1 MKQFVAIFLLIPL
14 FTVTSIC
21 YSQSFHTTS
30 NKALRTY
37 NEGVTAFDYFELDKA
52 ESYFK
57 QAISIDME
65 FFEAYMML
73 GELMSKQRRY
83 SEAVINYRAAVKLD
97 SMFFKPVFFSLGM
110 AEMKSGDYANALNH
124 LNVYL
129 AQAGMSEK
137 NKLVAQKNVRNC
149 EFALNALKNPVP
161 FNPISMGNAINT
173 TDDEYWPSITA
184 DGQTLMFTRQPVSKN
199 GSSTQEFL
207 QEDFFISFFI
217 DNSWQKAVNAGT
229 PLNTRQNEGAQTLS
243 SNGRY
248 MYFTACDRPGGMGS
262 CDIYFSAYNDGK
274 WSEPGNLRSPVNS
287 SHWES
292 QPSISADGKTLFFSS
307 NHPGGMGG
315 KDLWFSTMN
324 EKNLWTAPVN
334 MGNKINTDGDEM
346 SPFIHFDGKT
356 LYFASDGRTGLGGF
370 DIYMTR
376 MNSDSTWSEPQNLG
390 YPINTYND
398 EMGLVIESGG
408 QKAYFS
414 SIRDK
419 SNGKDIFYFD
429 LYESVRPAPVS
440 YLKGKVYDKE
450 TGKLLRADYE
460 LINLSTNKITIKNST
475 DGNGNFLVCLPSGC
489 NYGIN
494 VSKAG
499 YLFYSENFMFEGEH
513 TAIKPFIKK
522 ISLSPIKV
530 GETML
535 LTNVFYEI
543 DSWELKKESMSEL
556 NNLADLLLDNKG
568 LLIEIGGYTDATGS
582 QEYNLTLSEKR
593 AMSVVSY
600 LVNRGILTD
609 RLKYKGYGN
618 TSPIGDN
625 VTEEGRRLNRRTE
638 AKIIQSGK

>member
-1 MKQFVAIFLLIPL
+1 MKQIIAILFLM
-14 FTVTSIC
+14 TSLAATGIC
-21 YSQSFHTTS
+21 YSQSFHTRS
-30 NKALRTY
+30 NKALKAY
-37 NEGVTAFDYFELDKA
+37 NEGVSAYDYFDLNSA
-52 ESYFK
+52 EVFFK
-57 QAISIDME
+57 QAISIDKE

-73 GELMSKQRRY
+73 GELMAKQRRY
-83 SEAVINYRAAVKLD
+83 TEAVISYKTAVKLD

-110 AEMKSGDYANALNH
+110 VEMKSGDYANALVH
-124 LNVYL
+124 LNVYIS
-129 AQAGMSEK
+129 QTGMSEK
-137 NKLVAQKNVRNC
+137 NKVVAQKNIRNC

-161 FNPISMGNAINT
+161 FNPVNIGSSINT
-173 TDDEYWPSITA
+173 TDDEYWPTITA
-184 DGQTLMFTRQPVSKN
+184 DGQTLMFTRQPVSHS
-199 GSSTQEFL
+199 GSSAKEFL
-207 QEDFFISFFI
+207 QEDFFISYYT
-217 DNSWQKAVNAGT
+217 DDAWQKAINAGA

-248 MYFTACDRPGGMGS
+248 MYFTACDRLGGMGS
-262 CDIYFSAYNDGK
+262 CDIYFSAFNEGK
-274 WSEPGNLRSPVNS
+274 WSEPYNLRAPVNT

-307 NHPGGMGG
+307 NRPGGMGG
-315 KDLWFSTMN
+315 KDLWYSIMN
-324 EKNLWTAPVN
+324 DRNQWTTPVN
-334 MGNKINTDGDEM
+334 MGNKINTEGDEM

-356 LYFASDGRTGLGGF
+356 LYFSSDGRTGLGGF
-370 DIYMTR
+370 DIYITR
-376 MNSDSTWSEPQNLG
+376 MNSDSSWSEPQNLG

-398 EMGLVIESGG
+398 ETGLVIESGG

-414 SIRDK
+414 SVRDK
-419 SNGKDIFYFD
+419 LNGKDIFYFE
-429 LYESVRPAPVS
+429 LYESARPTPVS
-440 YLKGKVYDKE
+440 YLKGKVYDKK

-460 LINLSTNKITIKNST
+460 LINLSTNKITIKSST
-475 DGNGNFLVCLPSGC
+475 DGNGNFLICLPSGY

-513 TAIKPFIKK
+513 TAVEPFIKK
-522 ISLSPIKV
+522 ISLSHINV

-556 NNLADLLLDNKG
+556 NTLADLLLDNKD

-582 QEYNLTLSEKR
+582 TEYNLVLSEKR
-593 AMSVVSY
+593 AKSVVSY
-600 LVNRGILTD
+600 LVNRGISPD

-625 VTEEGRRLNRRTE
+625 ITEEGRRLNRRTE